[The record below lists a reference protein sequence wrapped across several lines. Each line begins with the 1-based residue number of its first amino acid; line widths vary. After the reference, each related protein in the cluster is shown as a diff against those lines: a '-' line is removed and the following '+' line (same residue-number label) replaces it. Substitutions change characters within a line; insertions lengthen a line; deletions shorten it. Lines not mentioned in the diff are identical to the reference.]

1 MVLFWY
7 RLVKGGAK
15 TIDDVPEK
23 WKMEVEEMR
32 VLERLLKAKKLTERQ
47 RKALEKLIE
56 VYWYMVD

>member
-1 MVLFWY
+1 M
-7 RLVKGGAK
+7 
-15 TIDDVPEK
+15 
-23 WKMEVEEMR
+23 KMEVEEMR